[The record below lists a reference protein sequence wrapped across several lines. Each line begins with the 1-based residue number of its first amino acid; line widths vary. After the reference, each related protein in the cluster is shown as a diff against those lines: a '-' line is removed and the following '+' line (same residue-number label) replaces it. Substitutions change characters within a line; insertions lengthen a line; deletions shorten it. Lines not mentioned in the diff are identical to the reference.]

1 MRQRVYQTI
10 VINEIDVIN
19 LKKSLSVLY
28 FYLLLTKGLYYCLA
42 HSINLYDNIYR

>member
-28 FYLLLTKGLYYCLA
+28 FIYYLLNVY
-42 HSINLYDNIYR
+42 IIV